1 MVSQLRKDEA
11 MITVK
16 EWMELVEYRITE
28 GDSYLWRCFGDNA
41 FSLSA
46 WNGDQNGWSMN
57 MVFDTQTQTV
67 YTVEVCDYAR
77 DRAYRMINPDFK
89 QAHDEEARDGGVNA
103 KEAWDDVKYVDLEDD
118 EDFCEKAEA
127 IRDGIEYDTRVNVP
141 LTVPDDVLFELMKR
155 AHEQDI
161 TLNQLVEQVLW
172 EAIRAEESKRKSFD
186 REEVL
191 DSQYPDGDGYWRDE
205 DGWDEIAED
214 RWDDDGD
221 EMPSDLQDFKPAAKM
236 KAKKKKKQKG

>member
-1 MVSQLRKDEA
+1 ML
-11 MITVK
+11 TVK

-28 GDSYLWRCFGDNA
+28 GDSYLWKCFGDSA

-46 WNGDQNGWSMN
+46 WNGDHKGWSMN
-57 MVFDTQTQTV
+57 MVFDTDTQTV

-77 DRAYRMINPDFK
+77 DRAYRMINPDYK
-89 QAHDEEARDGGVNA
+89 QAHDEEARSRGVSAN
-103 KEAWDDVKYVDLEDD
+103 EAWDAVKYVDLDVDD
-118 EDFCEKAEA
+118 DFIQKGLA
-127 IRDGIEYDTRVNVP
+127 IRDGVEYDTRVSVP
-141 LTVPDDVLFELMKR
+141 LTVPDDVLFELMKK

-172 EAIRAEESKRKSFD
+172 EAICAEESRK
-186 REEVL
+186 EVL

-214 RWDDDGD
+214 HWDDDGD

-236 KAKKKKKQKG
+236 KIKKKKKQKG